1 MIKLKELMG
10 DTTSTAGVLMNYA
23 GEYLLLKRS
32 SGKFSIPKGHIKE
45 GESPLEGAQRE
56 LYEETMITLSE
67 TPKLLFTTTNK
78 EGGGYYIYGYQLTT
92 RVIPHL
98 NEEHIGYG
106 YFNKNNIPT
115 HLDKGL
121 RKLFNSYGI

>member
-1 MIKLKELMG
+1 
-10 DTTSTAGVLMNYA
+10 
-23 GEYLLLKRS
+23 
-32 SGKFSIPKGHIKE
+32 
-45 GESPLEGAQRE
+45 
-56 LYEETMITLSE
+56 MITLSE